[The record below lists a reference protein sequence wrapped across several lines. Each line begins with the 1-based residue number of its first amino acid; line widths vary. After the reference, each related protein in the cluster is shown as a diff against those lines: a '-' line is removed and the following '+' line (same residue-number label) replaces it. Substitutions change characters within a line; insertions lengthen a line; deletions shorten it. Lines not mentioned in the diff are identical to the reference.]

1 MSQSELKKK
10 LANLPDSPGVYLMKD
25 ASSRILYVGKA
36 VSIKNRVRSYFTNA
50 HHAPRTASMVLRI
63 DDVEFIITNT
73 EKEAL
78 ILESNLIKLHNPK
91 YNVKFTDNSNY
102 PYIRITREKFPSILV
117 TRAVRKDEAKYFGPY
132 TDAYAARK
140 SVKAL
145 RRIFPIRSCVRKMP
159 KLVRPCLNYQLKL
172 CSGPCSGRIDPTI
185 YAELVTGIT
194 KFLEGRQDDLIKD
207 LTESMN
213 GAASRT
219 EFEVAAKI
227 RDKIR
232 ALQSISEQ
240 QYVEPR
246 TGDEDVLALAR
257 EDYMAC
263 ALTLMVRDGKI
274 TGQRTFPIR
283 GARDADVAEVL
294 TAFVKQHYFHMEGA
308 YIPSEIILPHDI
320 DEAAGV
326 EALLT
331 ELKGSSVKVRVPR
344 RGTKLRL
351 VNLAKR
357 NAEAALTTPLAVD
370 ALYVLQEALGLS
382 ELPSRIEAFDVSN
395 LGGAEATGAMAVF
408 IDGIRKPSDYRRYTI
423 KTVNAID
430 DYAMLKEVVG
440 RRYLKGE
447 PLPDLVLIDGGRG
460 HISAVRAV
468 VNDLGINVPIIGL
481 AKREELVYVPGK
493 SEPVDI
499 PQTGLNLLM
508 NIRDEAHNAALKHH
522 RTLRSTK
529 LLESDLDKIP
539 GVGKKRKVELLKRF
553 GSLEEIKGATVEEI
567 RSIPMID
574 EKIARNIHHYLNGE
588 IS

>member
-1 MSQSELKKK
+1 MSQLELKKK

-36 VSIKNRVRSYFTNA
+36 VSIKNRVRSYFTNG
-50 HHAPRTASMVLRI
+50 HHTPRTASMVLHI
-63 DDVEFIITNT
+63 DDVEFILTNT

-102 PYIRITREKFPSILV
+102 PYIRITREMFPSILV
-117 TRAVRKDEAKYFGPY
+117 TRAVRKDGAKYFGPY

-172 CSGPCSGRIDPTI
+172 CSGPCSGRIDQI
-185 YAELVTGIT
+185 AYAELVTGIT
-194 KFLEGRQDDLIKD
+194 KFLEGRQDNLIKD
-207 LTESMN
+207 FTENMN
-213 GAASRT
+213 AAASRMD
-219 EFEVAAKI
+219 FEVAAKI

-232 ALQSISEQ
+232 ALQSIAEQ

-246 TGDEDVLALAR
+246 TGDEDVLALAS
-257 EDYMAC
+257 DDFMAC
-263 ALTLMVRDGKI
+263 VLTLMVRDGKI
-274 TGQRTFPIR
+274 TGQRTFPLR
-283 GARDADVAEVL
+283 GERDADVAEVL
-294 TAFVKQHYFHMEGA
+294 TAFVKQHYFHMKGA
-308 YIPSEIILPHDI
+308 YIPSEIILPHYI
-320 DEAAGV
+320 DEVAGV

-331 ELKGSSVKVRVPR
+331 ELKGSSVKVRVPK
-344 RGTKLRL
+344 RGTKRRL
-351 VNLAKR
+351 VKLAKR

-370 ALYVLQEALGLS
+370 ALYVLQEALGLP

-395 LGGAEATGAMAVF
+395 LGGAEAAGAMAVF
-408 IDGIRKPSDYRRYTI
+408 IDGIRKPSDYRRYTV

-440 RRYLKGE
+440 RRYLKNE
-447 PLPDLVLIDGGRG
+447 LLPDLVLIDGGRG

-468 VNDLGINVPIIGL
+468 LDDLGINVPIIGL

-499 PQTGLNLLM
+499 PQTGLHLLM

-522 RTLRSTK
+522 RALRSTK
-529 LLESDLDKIP
+529 LLESDLDNIA
-539 GVGKKRKVELLKRF
+539 GIGKKRKMELLKRF
-553 GSLEEIKGATVEEI
+553 GSLEEIKRATVEEI
-567 RSIPMID
+567 QSVPMID
-574 EKIARNIHHYLNGE
+574 KKIARNIYHYLNG
-588 IS
+588 

>member
-1 MSQSELKKK
+1 MSQLELKKK

-25 ASSRILYVGKA
+25 ASSSILYVGKA

-50 HHAPRTASMVLRI
+50 HHAPRTASMVLHV

-73 EKEAL
+73 EREAL

-91 YNVKFTDNSNY
+91 YNVKFTDNSSY
-102 PYIRITREKFPSILV
+102 PYIRITRETFPSILV

-145 RRIFPIRSCVRKMP
+145 RRIFPIRSCIRKMP
-159 KLVRPCLNYQLKL
+159 KLIRPCLNYQLKL
-172 CSGPCSGRIDPTI
+172 CSGPCSGRIDPTT

-213 GAASRT
+213 AAASRM
-219 EFEVAAKI
+219 EFEVAAKM
-227 RDKIR
+227 RDKIQ
-232 ALQSISEQ
+232 ALQSIAEQ

-246 TGDEDVLALAR
+246 TGDEDVIALASR
-257 EDYMAC
+257 DFMAC
-263 ALTLMVRDGKI
+263 VLTLMVRDGKI

-308 YIPSEIILPHDI
+308 YIPSEIILPHDV
-320 DEAAGV
+320 DEVAGV

-351 VNLAKR
+351 VKLAQR

-370 ALYVLQEALGLS
+370 ALCVLQEALGLS

-440 RRYLKGE
+440 RRYLKRE
-447 PLPDLVLIDGGRG
+447 LLPDLVLIDGGRG

-468 VNDLGINVPIIGL
+468 LNDLGIDVPIIGL

-499 PQTGLNLLM
+499 PRTGLNLLM
-508 NIRDEAHNAALKHH
+508 NIRDEAHNAALKQH
-522 RTLRSTK
+522 RTLRTTK

-553 GSLEEIKGATVEEI
+553 GSLEEIKRATVEEI
-567 RSIPMID
+567 QSVPMID
-574 EKIARNIHHYLNGE
+574 KKIARNIYHYLNG
-588 IS
+588 

>member
-102 PYIRITREKFPSILV
+102 PYIRISRETFPSILV

-320 DEAAGV
+320 DEVAGV

-331 ELKGSSVKVRVPR
+331 EIKGSSVKVRVPR

>member
-1 MSQSELKKK
+1 MSQLELKKK

-36 VSIKNRVRSYFTNA
+36 VSIRNRVRSYFTNA

-159 KLVRPCLNYQLKL
+159 KLIRPCLNYQLKL
-172 CSGPCSGRIDPTI
+172 CSGPCSGRIDPTT

-213 GAASRT
+213 AAASRM

-246 TGDEDVLALAR
+246 TGDEDVLALAS

-263 ALTLMVRDGKI
+263 VLTLMVRDGKI

-283 GARDADVAEVL
+283 GAKDADVAEVL

>member
-1 MSQSELKKK
+1 MSHLELKKK
-10 LANLPDSPGVYLMKD
+10 LANLPDSPGVYLMRD

-50 HHAPRTASMVLRI
+50 HRAPRTASMVSHVA
-63 DDVEFIITNT
+63 DVEFIITNT

-78 ILESNLIKLHNPK
+78 ILESNLIKLHSPK
-91 YNVKFTDNSNY
+91 YNVKFTDNSSY
-102 PYIRITREKFPSILV
+102 PYIRITRETFPSILV
-117 TRAVRKDEAKYFGPY
+117 TRAVRKDGAKYFGPY
-132 TDAYAARK
+132 TDAHAARK

-145 RRIFPIRSCVRKMP
+145 RRIFPMRNCGRRMP
-159 KLVRPCLNYQLKL
+159 KLIRPCLNYQLKL
-172 CSGPCSGRIDPTI
+172 CSGPCSGRIDPTT
-185 YAELVTGIT
+185 YAGLVTGVT
-194 KFLEGRQDDLIKD
+194 KFLEGRQDDLINE
-207 LTESMN
+207 LTEQMN
-213 GAASRT
+213 AAASRM

-227 RDKIR
+227 RDKIS
-232 ALQSISEQ
+232 ALQRIAEQ

-246 TGDEDVLALAR
+246 TGDEDVIAIAI
-257 EDYMAC
+257 EDFMAC
-263 ALTLMVRDGKI
+263 VLMLMVRDGKI

-294 TAFVKQHYFHMEGA
+294 TAFVKQHYFHMERA
-308 YIPSEIILPHDI
+308 YIPSEIILPRDI
-320 DEAAGV
+320 DEAAGI

-331 ELKGSSVKVRVPR
+331 ELKGSSVKVHVPR

-351 VNLAKR
+351 VKLAHR
-357 NAEAALTTPLAVD
+357 NAEAALTTPLAID
-370 ALYVLQEALGLS
+370 ALYVLQNALRLS

-395 LGGAEATGAMAVF
+395 LGGADAMGAMAVF
-408 IDGIRKPSDYRRYTI
+408 VDGIPKPSEYRRYTI

-440 RRYLKGE
+440 RRYLKSE
-447 PLPDLVLIDGGRG
+447 PLPDLVLIDGGKG
-460 HISAVRAV
+460 HVSAVRTV
-468 VNDLGINVPIIGL
+468 LDSVGIDLPIVGL
-481 AKREELVYVPGK
+481 AKRDELVYVPGK

-508 NIRDEAHNAALKHH
+508 HIRDEAHNAALKRH

-553 GSLEEIKGATVEEI
+553 GSLEKIKIATVEEI
-567 RSIPMID
+567 QSVPMID
-574 EKIARNIHHYLNGE
+574 KKIALSIYNYLNG
-588 IS
+588 

>member
-102 PYIRITREKFPSILV
+102 PYIRISRETFPSILV

-263 ALTLMVRDGKI
+263 VLTLMVRDGKI

-320 DEAAGV
+320 DEVAGV

-331 ELKGSSVKVRVPR
+331 EIKGSSVKVRVPR

-351 VNLAKR
+351 VKLAKR

-440 RRYLKGE
+440 RRYLKSE
-447 PLPDLVLIDGGRG
+447 LLPDLVLIDGGRG

-493 SEPVDI
+493 SEPVNI

-567 RSIPMID
+567 QSTPMID
-574 EKIARNIHHYLNGE
+574 KKIAHNVYHYLNGE

>member
-1 MSQSELKKK
+1 
-10 LANLPDSPGVYLMKD
+10 
-25 ASSRILYVGKA
+25 
-36 VSIKNRVRSYFTNA
+36 
-50 HHAPRTASMVLRI
+50 
-63 DDVEFIITNT
+63 
-73 EKEAL
+73 
-78 ILESNLIKLHNPK
+78 
-91 YNVKFTDNSNY
+91 
-102 PYIRITREKFPSILV
+102 
-117 TRAVRKDEAKYFGPY
+117 
-132 TDAYAARK
+132 
-140 SVKAL
+140 
-145 RRIFPIRSCVRKMP
+145 
-159 KLVRPCLNYQLKL
+159 
-172 CSGPCSGRIDPTI
+172 
-185 YAELVTGIT
+185 
-194 KFLEGRQDDLIKD
+194 
-207 LTESMN
+207 
-213 GAASRT
+213 
-219 EFEVAAKI
+219 
-227 RDKIR
+227 
-232 ALQSISEQ
+232 
-240 QYVEPR
+240 
-246 TGDEDVLALAR
+246 
-257 EDYMAC
+257 
-263 ALTLMVRDGKI
+263 
-274 TGQRTFPIR
+274 
-283 GARDADVAEVL
+283 L

-320 DEAAGV
+320 DEVAGV

-351 VNLAKR
+351 VKLAKR